1 MVSEGRLRTYGA
13 WFVKGIIA
21 SCSAMTLSA
30 AMTLSELRIDME
42 SYRRAADEEAR
53 ALKDPY
59 LVLDRLHTLYEKLN
73 TEERMMANEV
83 LVEWALLDDER
94 VRFDALAL
102 IDDFKISSAVPALI
116 ALADRLASSSAV
128 GAPFELHKVDRILRD
143 LGHMHRGKADQ
154 DH

>member
-1 MVSEGRLRTYGA
+1 
-13 WFVKGIIA
+13 
-21 SCSAMTLSA
+21 
-30 AMTLSELRIDME
+30 
-42 SYRRAADEEAR
+42 
-53 ALKDPY
+53 
-59 LVLDRLHTLYEKLN
+59 LYEKLN